1 MAIVVL
7 VVVVVVVVVLKHQR
21 VQVDAT
27 KVRSPYYYVSP
38 SLYSVPLPPLAL
50 STSALALT

>member
-7 VVVVVVVVVLKHQR
+7 VVVVVVVLKNQS
-21 VQVDAT
+21 VQVDAP

-38 SLYSVPLPPLAL
+38 SVYALPLPPLAL